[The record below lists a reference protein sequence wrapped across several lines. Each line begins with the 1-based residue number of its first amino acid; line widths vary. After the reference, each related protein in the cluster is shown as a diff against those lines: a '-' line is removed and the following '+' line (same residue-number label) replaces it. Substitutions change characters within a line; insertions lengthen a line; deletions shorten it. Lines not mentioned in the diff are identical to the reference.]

1 MKAALIVHRVVH
13 DAEAN
18 LRTILRRVRQASIA
32 GADLVLFAEAALTGL
47 ANNDHPTHDL
57 ALGVEVPGRV
67 TERLSSAAVAHGVWL
82 GLGLLEREGTHLYDT
97 ALLITPVGQ
106 LGLRY
111 RRMQPQWHSP
121 RADPS
126 VYQQGTELP
135 VLGTP
140 LGRFAFLICGD
151 LFADPIVERFRAL
164 RPDWLLY
171 PLARCFSDG
180 AADQRRWEEEEL
192 PDYVQ
197 RVRRTGATAL
207 MVNYLAERDLQ
218 GGAFGG
224 AGVVRPDGEVLASLP
239 LGEEGMLLV
248 DLEMPAS

>member
-13 DAEAN
+13 DVEAN
-18 LRTILRRVRQASIA
+18 LRTILRGVDHASTA

-47 ANNDHPTHDL
+47 VNNDHPTHDL

-67 TERLSSAAVAHGVWL
+67 TRQLADAAVTHEIWL
-82 GLGLLEREGTHLYDT
+82 GLGLLEREGTRLYDT
-97 ALLITPVGQ
+97 ALLISPLAQ

-111 RRMQPQWHSP
+111 RRMQPQWHGS

-126 VYQQGTELP
+126 VYRQGTELP
-135 VLGTP
+135 VLRTP
-140 LGRFAFLICGD
+140 LGTLAFLICGD
-151 LFADPIVERFRAL
+151 LFDDPIVERFRAL
-164 RPDWLLY
+164 RPDWALY

-180 AADQRRWEEEEL
+180 AVDERRWEAEEL

-197 RVRRTGATAL
+197 RVRRTGTTAL

-224 AGVVRPDGEVLASLP
+224 AWVVRPDGKVLASLP

-248 DLEMPAS
+248 DLERPVS